1 MIKFQY
7 FLKSFHGKN
16 KNLIFHK
23 TEKKK
28 IGKKRH
34 LIRIAYAG
42 GIEINNF

>member
-16 KNLIFHK
+16 K

-28 IGKKRH
+28 FGKKRH